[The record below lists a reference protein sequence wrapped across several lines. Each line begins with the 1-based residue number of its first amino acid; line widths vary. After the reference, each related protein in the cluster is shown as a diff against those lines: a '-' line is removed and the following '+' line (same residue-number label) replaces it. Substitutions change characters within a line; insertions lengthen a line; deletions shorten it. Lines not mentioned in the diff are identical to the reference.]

1 MRIILISFALSLS
14 LVNTTPVQGIVPPA
28 LQLYASGEMD
38 DYPSPSSTDESFQKA
53 VEIYN
58 SAEFDKAINLFS
70 QIAMDNG
77 EDRLVR
83 RDALHYL
90 GRSYVALRKGNEARN
105 TVTMLAD
112 FEPPRINID
121 PDVEAPQ
128 FLRLYY
134 DVHKERDGGY
144 DYGNENSAYTMAVVD
159 FTNQSIDDHDRLNP
173 LSKGFSSLMIN
184 QLNGSVDLKVV
195 ERERLNWLLDELNLQ
210 QDESRVDQQTA
221 VQAGRL
227 LGVQM
232 VLFGT
237 YMKFGKTMNL
247 SVRLVSVETGEI
259 LMTEQVRGKAD
270 DFFDLAETLSISIAK
285 SINVN
290 FKNEELSGRFRETRS
305 LDALL
310 SYSEGLDYLENQNFQ
325 AAYRKFIEAYDYDH
339 SYKRA
344 FLKAKSI
351 EPFVSAG

>member
-1 MRIILISFALSLS
+1 MRIFLISIALSFS
-14 LVNTTPVQGIVPPA
+14 VMNTIPVQGIVSPIG
-28 LQLYASGEMD
+28 QLYAED
-38 DYPSPSSTDESFQKA
+38 DEPIPPANDESFQEA
-53 VEIYN
+53 VDIYN

-70 QIAMDNG
+70 EIAQDNSR
-77 EDRLVR
+77 DRLVR

-90 GRSYVALRKGNEARN
+90 GRSYVALRKRDDARSS
-105 TVTMLAD
+105 VELLAEL
-112 FEPPRINID
+112 EPPRINID

-134 DVHKERDGGY
+134 DVHKQRGGGY
-144 DYGNENSAYTMAVVD
+144 DYKDESSKYTMAVVD
-159 FTNQSIDDHDRLNP
+159 FANQSIDDHERLDP

-184 QLNGSVDLKVV
+184 QLNGSIDLKVV
-195 ERERLNWLLDELNLQ
+195 ERERLSWLLDELDLQ
-210 QDESRVDQQTA
+210 NDASRVDQQSA
-221 VQAGRL
+221 VEAGRL
-227 LGVQM
+227 LGVHM

-247 SVRLVSVETGEI
+247 AVRLVSVETGEI

-270 DFFDLAETLSISIAK
+270 DFFELAESLSVSVAK

-290 FKNEELSGRFRETRS
+290 FENEELTGRYRETRS

-310 SYSEGLDYLENQNFQ
+310 SYSEGLDYLEQENYQ
-325 AAYRKFIEAYDYDH
+325 AAYRKFVEAYDYDQ

-351 EPFVSAG
+351 EPFVTAG